1 MLMQTIERYLAIRRV
16 AGFRLRVAEGFLR
29 SYARF
34 ASERGEAYVRAQ
46 TVLDWV
52 ALVPSAS
59 QRGRRLEA
67 VTIFAQYA
75 QAEDTRHEVP
85 PRGIFRRQRPFYR
98 PFIFTE
104 DQIHQLLEQAA
115 RLPPPGSLRPWTYCT
130 LFSLLAVTGLRIS
143 EALALRFEDITAD
156 GLLIRQTKFH
166 KSRLVPLHPSAQAGL
181 GRYLRSASCS
191 GVGRRSRIHL
201 KAQSRPALPDGG
213 RDISDSNTP
222 DRIARSRPATPR
234 PRIHDLTAQLG
245 GSCAGSFSVGLRSGE
260 PARARSVDLSG
271 PREARKH
278 VCLLA
283 YHPAIAR
290 RHRNSM
296 RELLTKELPNDGSC
310 NSYQCLSASATSYGT
325 RRQRTHL

>member
-1 MLMQTIERYLAIRRV
+1 MQTIERYLGIRRV

-52 ALVPSAS
+52 ALIPSVS

-85 PRGIFRRQRPFYR
+85 PRGIFHRQRPFYR

-115 RLPPPGSLRPWTYCT
+115 RLTPTGSLRPWTYCT

-166 KSRLVPLHPSAQAGL
+166 KSRLVPLHSSAQAGL
-181 GRYLRSASCS
+181 GRYLQQ
-191 GVGRRSRIHL
+191 RRLRGGGDDHVFISR
-201 KAQSRPALPDGG
+201 RNRALHYQTAAETFRTLIRQIGLQ
-213 RDISDSNTP
+213 RQ
-222 DRIARSRPATPR
+222 TPR
-234 PRIHDLTAQLG
+234 PRIHDLRHSWAVRALEASPSGYDQVNQHVLAVSTYLG
-245 GSCAGSFSVGLRSGE
+245 
-260 PARARSVDLSG
+260 
-271 PREARKH
+271 H
-278 VCLLA
+278 VKLASTFVYLHTTPQLLA
-283 YHPAIAR
+283 GIATR
-290 RHRNSM
+290 C
-296 RELLTKELPNDGSC
+296 ETFDEGA
-310 NSYQCLSASATSYGT
+310 AS
-325 RRQRTHL
+325 